1 MKREKTGD
9 TMEQK
14 KISIQASVMWNS
26 IGSIFYLGCQ
36 WLLTVL
42 VVRIAGID
50 TAGTLSLAMSV
61 CNIWY
66 CISVYGMRNFQVSD
80 TQDKYGNGTYIFS
93 RYLTCAA
100 ALLGCVIYITVVGY
114 DPEQKL
120 CILLYF
126 LFKFS
131 EALYDVYAGIF
142 QKEWRLDYAGK
153 SMLVRGV
160 LSIGAF
166 TGLLLVTSL
175 PVAIAGMAA
184 VCLAEVLLWDL
195 FHARKIADT
204 KPDWNVKKVM
214 ALLKECFPLLAYT
227 LLSSVIGTIPRL
239 FMERILGNYELG
251 IYGSV
256 ATPTLIIQMAA
267 TYVFNPFVTLFAE
280 RYYQKDKK
288 QFMRAFLNCTLA
300 VAAISLVGIIGGKIF
315 GEWGLNLLY
324 GEEIAAHVE
333 LLIPLIICTIL
344 TAFSWLLCGILTAI
358 REFKGLVVGNLLAVI
373 VSTALSAPC
382 ESRFGMQG
390 ASLAL
395 AAAVVVEIV
404 ILLIFMMKKTK
415 KQFQ

>member
-1 MKREKTGD
+1 
-9 TMEQK
+9 MESK

-42 VVRIAGID
+42 VVRIAGVD

-80 TQDKYGNGTYIFS
+80 TQDKYANGTYLFS
-93 RYLTCAA
+93 RYLTSMA
-100 ALLGCVIYITVVGY
+100 ALAGCLIYIFVIGY
-114 DPEQKL
+114 DWEQRI

-153 SMLVRGV
+153 SMLIRGV
-160 LSIGAF
+160 LSITVF
-166 TGLLLVTSL
+166 TGLLYVTNLVT
-175 PVAIAGMAA
+175 AIAGMAV
-184 VCLAEVLLWDL
+184 VCLTEVLTFDV
-195 FHARKIADT
+195 FHARRITSIRLNRSISK
-204 KPDWNVKKVM
+204 VKE
-214 ALLKECFPLLAYT
+214 LLVECFPLLVYT
-227 LLSSVIGTIPRL
+227 LLSSIIGTIPRL

-280 RYYQKDKK
+280 RYHQKDKQK
-288 QFMRAFLNCTLA
+288 FMRAFLNCTLA
-300 VAAISLVGIIGGKIF
+300 VAVISVAGIIGGKLL
-315 GEWGLNLLY
+315 GKWGLNLLY

-373 VSTALSAPC
+373 VSTLLSMPC
-382 ESRFGMQG
+382 EKQYGMQG
-390 ASLAL
+390 ASIALAL
-395 AAAVVVEIV
+395 AVVVEIIV
-404 ILLIFMMKKTK
+404 LFLYMMRRIK
-415 KQFQ
+415 KQFS